1 MGLVTRVA
9 RSMSIASIGRFVSLL
24 VALSCWAPLV
34 ARSADNASAGA
45 AAKPQM
51 VALIVEQSGSIRP
64 AVQSYTELAAGAHLE
79 LAPKARLTL
88 AHYAACKRVFI
99 EGGSVVVTERTVEVK
114 GATSSSSE
122 SGPCPNVHRI
132 VVAGNTASTGAL
144 ISRGA
149 LQPEPRLAPQQ
160 RVVLVGERAPLAR
173 DVRIL
178 DSGER
183 VIAGPWPV
191 AERAFFLAD
200 ARTLLPGEAY
210 TLQFEF
216 RGDVRPLKIPFTG
229 ASTGAD
235 ALFVLRLE

>member
-1 MGLVTRVA
+1 MRVM
-9 RSMSIASIGRFVSLL
+9 SMRIIGRFIALL
-24 VALSCWAPLV
+24 GALSCWAPL
-34 ARSADNASAGA
+34 ASWSADNASTAA

-51 VALIVEQSGSIRP
+51 VALIVDQSGSIKP
-64 AVQSYTELAAGAHLE
+64 AVQSYTELAAGARLE
-79 LAPKARLTL
+79 LAPKARIALT
-88 AHYAACKRVFI
+88 HYAACKRVFI
-99 EGGSVVVTERTVEVK
+99 EGGSVLVTERTVEVK

-122 SGPCPNVHRI
+122 PGPCPNVHRV
-132 VVAGNTASTGAL
+132 VVAGNTVSTGAL

-178 DSGER
+178 DSGQR
-183 VIAGPWPV
+183 VVAGPWAV
-191 AERAFFLAD
+191 GERAFSMGD
-200 ARTLLPGEAY
+200 ARTLLPGDAY

-216 RGDVRPLKIPFTG
+216 RGDVPPLKIPFTA

-235 ALFVLRLE
+235 QLFVLRLE